1 MSIGPLDSV
10 EALFCSFDRQSENLY
25 HNIMSGHS
33 IIIKIFIFL
42 IPLAALTL
50 GIIYLYERKQGR
62 KVTIK
67 FREFSK
73 KYKITEKDLR
83 SVPRVLI
90 PDNIRIGVKLSEK
103 EYARLKGKVVDMS
116 LSGFRVSFKAPFK
129 AIPEDQLF
137 RNVVVITPLKRIK
150 VRSLKIVR
158 IENSVKKVIFAL
170 YIKEI
175 EEQEYLDLKNTM
187 IYFQKFSKNGN

>member
-1 MSIGPLDSV
+1 MSIVILIAPASFSCL
-10 EALFCSFDRQSENLY
+10 FDRQIENTY
-25 HNIMSGHS
+25 HITMGGHT

-50 GIIYLYERKQGR
+50 SVIYLYERKKGK
-62 KVTIK
+62 KVTHR

-83 SVPRVLI
+83 SVPRILI
-90 PDNIRIGVKLSEK
+90 PDNISVGVKLGGK
-103 EYARLKGKVVDMS
+103 EYSRLKGKMVDMS

-129 AIPEDQLF
+129 AIPEDQIF
-137 RNVVVITPLKRIK
+137 RNVIVITPLNRIMI
-150 VRSLKIVR
+150 RSLKIVR

-175 EEQEYLDLKNTM
+175 EEKDYTDLKNTM
-187 IYFQKFSKNGN
+187 IYFERFSKNEN